1 MRKQIMKTATKQK
14 SRTPNHPTTQPP
26 DYPTTQLF
34 DYSTMR
40 LFSSV
45 IKLTNQHPATLTY
58 LGGQHAH
65 AAFLDVVRA
74 VDESLSQRLHD
85 LNGRKPFTVSPLMG
99 LPKTFN
105 HKGHPSPEF
114 RTGSIHEGKEQGIRL
129 REGWEC
135 WLRVTMLD
143 DGLFRSFIE
152 YFMNFPSSTGRGV
165 RGEGKHPQIRLG
177 DAHFLVSEIL
187 TTPGSH
193 PWAGY
198 ISIEELQKRLDE
210 PAPAKFVF
218 ELHTPTS
225 FRLQDKEI
233 ATKPTP
239 KLVFGNLA
247 GAWRALTG
255 ENNVEAVEKYADANL
270 VMRNSKLR
278 PDRLVL
284 HNNPQLGSVGRVEFI
299 RADKTDHPT
308 ARALNL
314 LADLAFYSGLGRKTA
329 QGMGMVRRLVV

>member
-1 MRKQIMKTATKQK
+1 
-14 SRTPNHPTTQPP
+14 
-26 DYPTTQLF
+26 
-34 DYSTMR
+34 MR
-40 LFSSV
+40 LYSSV
-45 IKLTNQHPATLTY
+45 IKLTNQYPATLTH

-99 LPKTFN
+99 LPKGTRSLE
-105 HKGHPSPEF
+105 K
-114 RTGSIHEGKEQGIRL
+114 QGIASSPKNGSSQRHEVYL

-143 DGLFRSFIE
+143 DTLFKSFID
-152 YFMNFPSSTGRGV
+152 YFMTSPPTPLLK
-165 RGEGKHPQIRLG
+165 GEGRVPTIRLG
-177 DAHFLVSEIL
+177 DARFLVSEIL

-210 PAPAKFVF
+210 PAPEKFVF

-225 FRLQDKEI
+225 FRLVDKEV
-233 ATKPTP
+233 ATLPTP

-255 ENNVEAVEKYADANL
+255 ENNVEAVEKYAEKNL
-270 VMRNSKLR
+270 VMGNYKLR
-278 PDRLVL
+278 SDRLVL
-284 HNNPQLGSVGRVEFI
+284 HNNPQLGSVGRLEFI
-299 RADKTDHPT
+299 RTDKTDHSFDGANGATQDELT

-329 QGMGMVRRLVV
+329 QGMGQVSRIV

>member
-1 MRKQIMKTATKQK
+1 
-14 SRTPNHPTTQPP
+14 
-26 DYPTTQLF
+26 
-34 DYSTMR
+34 MR
-40 LFSSV
+40 LYSSV
-45 IKLTNQHPATLTY
+45 IKLTNLHSATLTH

-99 LPKTFN
+99 LPRRKT
-105 HKGHPSPEF
+105 SEV
-114 RTGSIHEGKEQGIRL
+114 RL

-135 WLRVTMLD
+135 WLRVTILD
-143 DGLFRSFIE
+143 DVLFKTFID
-152 YFMNFPSSTGRGV
+152 YFMNLNERKLSEV
-165 RGEGKHPQIRLG
+165 RLG
-177 DAHFLVSEIL
+177 DARFLVSEIL

-198 ISIEELQKRLDE
+198 ASIEELRKRLDG
-210 PAPAKFVF
+210 PAPEKFVF

-225 FRLQDKEI
+225 FRLQDKEV
-233 ATKPTP
+233 ATMPTP

-255 ENNVEAVEKYADANL
+255 EDNVEAVEKYAEANL
-270 VMRNSKLR
+270 VMGNYKLNT
-278 PDRLVL
+278 DRLIL

-299 RADKTDHPT
+299 RTDKTDHPFDRAQGKPFDEAPLSGISQGEPT
-308 ARALNL
+308 AHALNL

-329 QGMGMVRRLVV
+329 QGMGMCSRVVR